1 MATTRS
7 RPRGRESARPSTGGV
22 VAEHATK
29 IYSVAVSAVVVIIA
43 FLALTG
49 TGHVIDAATQDFMLY
64 YAGVFTLIALCASVA
79 LGLVATDRMIL
90 NPGHRIWV
98 QSAHRA
104 ASFGALTFLIIHI
117 VTEIL
122 AQRVHVLDAF
132 VPFLSPFRTFY
143 IGLGTIASDLI
154 LLLVITGILRKRFT
168 ANGNAWRWR
177 AIHYAS
183 YVAFVF
189 GVWHGLLGGRPGKP
203 YVDWSYGFV
212 VAFVALGLAVRI
224 LANSLRPKENLS
236 GPPVPES
243 AGSGSA
249 PMRAAS
255 MFAQLSLARAAA
267 SQTALNA
274 RSGPQPMLTAPVG
287 DWNERP
293 ATRPRTAVAALP
305 AAGPG
310 SDGRPPLYE
319 PGYEGPPR
327 YLGAPRSGNTGPQ
340 PRLATGPQPRLAT
353 GPQPRAA
360 TGPMPRAT
368 GSYPTGSYPAG
379 SLPGTGPLPRT
390 TGSYPTGRTR
400 QGRCRGPRRGRCRA
414 RTRAPC
420 HRPGMPRG
428 VAAPGAPRARG
439 RGQPPG
445 RCHGPQVRRPDRAP
459 VPCRAP
465 PPGRCRAPRRAR
477 CRGRRAGRIHG
488 RRPGRCR
495 GQEPDPCPGRPPG
508 RCRAPRRVRCRGPR
522 PDQGPGRARA
532 RRRASGRPQCPG
544 HRGRPG
550 RRGRTAG
557 TGTVASRTA
566 TAGLGGRRRA
576 TRRTGQSVTA
586 ATSSGTTTCRRGTAA
601 RPSPIPASGTASPGL
616 ACPATAAPAIRTVVV
631 TTSDEPEFPDRTR
644 RAADHA
650 DRGCPDDGRPGPDD
664 AA

>member
-49 TGHVIDAATQDFMLY
+49 TGHVIDAATQSFMLY

-104 ASFGALTFLIIHI
+104 ASFGALTFLVIHI

-168 ANGNAWRWR
+168 ANGSAWRWR

-183 YVAFVF
+183 YLAFVF

-224 LANSLRPKENLS
+224 LANSMRPKENLS
-236 GPPVPES
+236 GPPVPDS

-293 ATRPRTAVAALP
+293 ATGPRAAVAALP

-327 YLGAPRSGNTGPQ
+327 YMGAPRSGTTGPQ

-368 GSYPTGSYPAG
+368 GSYPAASHAAASYSAGSYPAG
-379 SLPGTGPLPRT
+379 RT
-390 TGSYPTGRTR
+390 RQGRTR
-400 QGRCRGPRRGRCRA
+400 QGRCRGPRQGRCHGRPRGRCHA
-414 RTRAPC
+414 RTPAPC
-420 HRPGMPRG
+420 RKPGMPRG

-445 RCHGPQVRRPDRAP
+445 RCHGPRVRRPDRA
-459 VPCRAP
+459 
-465 PPGRCRAPRRAR
+465 PGRCRAPRRAR
-477 CRGRRAGRIHG
+477 CRGRRAGRTHG
-488 RRPGRCR
+488 RRPVRCR
-495 GQEPDPCPGRPPG
+495 GREPGPCPGRRPV
-508 RCRAPRRVRCRGPR
+508 RCRAPRQAPCPGPR
-522 PDQGPGRARA
+522 PDQGPGHARA
-532 RRRASGRPQCPG
+532 GRRASGRPQRP
-544 HRGRPG
+544 RRPGRPG
-550 RRGRTAG
+550 RPACAPGERPEPGRSPA
-557 TGTVASRTA
+557 
-566 TAGLGGRRRA
+566 RRRPPA
-576 TRRTGQSVTA
+576 SVAGA
-586 ATSSGTTTCRRGTAA
+586 ARRG
-601 RPSPIPASGTASPGL
+601 GL
-616 ACPATAAPAIRTVVV
+616 
-631 TTSDEPEFPDRTR
+631 DRT
-644 RAADHA
+644 
-650 DRGCPDDGRPGPDD
+650 
-664 AA
+664 

>member
-1 MATTRS
+1 
-7 RPRGRESARPSTGGV
+7 V

-29 IYSVAVSAVVVIIA
+29 IYSVAVGAVVVIIA

-64 YAGVFTLIALCASVA
+64 YAGVFTLIALCGSVA

-104 ASFGALTFLIIHI
+104 ASFGALVFLIIHI

-183 YVAFVF
+183 YLAFVF

-212 VAFVALGLAVRI
+212 VACVALGVAVRI
-224 LANSLRPKENLS
+224 LANSMRPKENLS
-236 GPPVPES
+236 GPPVPDS

-267 SQTALNA
+267 SQTAFNA

-293 ATRPRTAVAALP
+293 AAGPRTAVAALP

-327 YLGAPRSGNTGPQ
+327 YLGAPRSGTTGPQ

-360 TGPMPRAT
+360 TGPMPRAM
-368 GSYPTGSYPAG
+368 GSYPAG
-379 SLPGTGPLPRT
+379 SYPARSYPAGALPRATTGPMPRAATGPMPRAATGPMPRANTGPMPQAGNAARGGGARGATGPRPRPATGPMPRAAGPATGPGTGPMPRAA
-390 TGSYPTGRTR
+390 TGPMPRAASGPHPRPATGPMPRPGTGPMPR
-400 QGRCRGPRRGRCRA
+400 AATGPMPRAATGPMPRAATGPRPRPGA
-414 RTRAPC
+414 GAPSGDWETPVPQSPRAP
-420 HRPGMPRG
+420 RAPR
-428 VAAPGAPRARG
+428 ASGAPRAPRANG
-439 RGQPPG
+439 RHRDGGQLYG
-445 RCHGPQVRRPDRAP
+445 DRRPQWQ
-459 VPCRAP
+459 
-465 PPGRCRAPRRAR
+465 APRDAADWTERDGGNVEWNYDLPPWDGGA
-477 CRGRRAGRIHG
+477 
-488 RRPGRCR
+488 P
-495 GQEPDPCPGRPPG
+495 EPDPGFRYREP
-508 RCRAPRRVRCRGPR
+508 
-522 PDQGPGRARA
+522 GPGM
-532 RRRASGRPQCPG
+532 PG
-544 HRGRPG
+544 YRGSRNPY
-550 RRGRTAG
+550 RGGDNLR
-557 TGTVASRTA
+557 
-566 TAGLGGRRRA
+566 
-576 TRRTGQSVTA
+576 
-586 ATSSGTTTCRRGTAA
+586 
-601 RPSPIPASGTASPGL
+601 
-616 ACPATAAPAIRTVVV
+616 
-631 TTSDEPEFPDRTR
+631 
-644 RAADHA
+644 
-650 DRGCPDDGRPGPDD
+650 
-664 AA
+664 

>member
-1 MATTRS
+1 MA
-7 RPRGRESARPSTGGV
+7 
-22 VAEHATK
+22 AEHATK
-29 IYSVAVSAVVVIIA
+29 IYSVAISAVVVIIA

-90 NPGHRIWV
+90 NPGHRIWA

-212 VAFVALGLAVRI
+212 VALVALGLAVRI

-293 ATRPRTAVAALP
+293 ATGPRAAVAALP

-360 TGPMPRAT
+360 TGPMPPAT
-368 GSYPTGSYPAG
+368 GSYPTGAYRAG
-379 SLPGTGPLPRT
+379 ALPRATTGPMPRA
-390 TGSYPTGRTR
+390 TGSYP
-400 QGRCRGPRRGRCRA
+400 A
-414 RTRAPC
+414 
-420 HRPGMPRG
+420 
-428 VAAPGAPRARG
+428 
-439 RGQPPG
+439 
-445 RCHGPQVRRPDRAP
+445 
-459 VPCRAP
+459 
-465 PPGRCRAPRRAR
+465 
-477 CRGRRAGRIHG
+477 
-488 RRPGRCR
+488 
-495 GQEPDPCPGRPPG
+495 
-508 RCRAPRRVRCRGPR
+508 
-522 PDQGPGRARA
+522 
-532 RRRASGRPQCPG
+532 
-544 HRGRPG
+544 
-550 RRGRTAG
+550 
-557 TGTVASRTA
+557 
-566 TAGLGGRRRA
+566 
-576 TRRTGQSVTA
+576 
-586 ATSSGTTTCRRGTAA
+586 
-601 RPSPIPASGTASPGL
+601 
-616 ACPATAAPAIRTVVV
+616 
-631 TTSDEPEFPDRTR
+631 
-644 RAADHA
+644 
-650 DRGCPDDGRPGPDD
+650 
-664 AA
+664 

>member
-64 YAGVFTLIALCASVA
+64 YAGVFTLIALSASVA

-90 NPGHRIWV
+90 NPAHRIWA

-224 LANSLRPKENLS
+224 LATSLRPKENLS

-310 SDGRPPLYE
+310 SDGLPLLYE

-327 YLGAPRSGNTGPQ
+327 YLGAPRSGDTGPL

-353 GPQPRAA
+353 GQQPRAA

-379 SLPGTGPLPRT
+379 TYPAGALPRATTGPMPRANTGPMPQAGNAARGGGARGATGPRPRPATGPMPRAAGPATGPGTGSMPRAA
-390 TGSYPTGRTR
+390 TGPMPRAATGPM
-400 QGRCRGPRRGRCRA
+400 PRRA
-414 RTRAPC
+414 
-420 HRPGMPRG
+420 
-428 VAAPGAPRARG
+428 
-439 RGQPPG
+439 
-445 RCHGPQVRRPDRAP
+445 
-459 VPCRAP
+459 
-465 PPGRCRAPRRAR
+465 RRAR

-495 GQEPDPCPGRPPG
+495 GQEPAPCPGRPPG
-508 RCRAPRRVRCRGPR
+508 RCRAPRRVPCRGPR

-544 HRGRPG
+544 RRGRPV
-550 RRGRTAG
+550 RHGRTAG

-566 TAGLGGRRRA
+566 TVGLGGRRRA
-576 TRRTGQSVTA
+576 TRRTGQSVT

-631 TTSDEPEFPDRTR
+631 TTSDEPEFRDRTR

-650 DRGCPDDGRPGPDD
+650 DRGCPDDGRAGPDD

>member
-64 YAGVFTLIALCASVA
+64 YAGVFTLIALSASVA

-90 NPGHRIWV
+90 NPGHRIWA

-293 ATRPRTAVAALP
+293 ATRPRTAMAALP

-353 GPQPRAA
+353 GQQPRAA

-368 GSYPTGSYPAG
+368 GSYPTGSYP
-379 SLPGTGPLPRT
+379 
-390 TGSYPTGRTR
+390 TGSYPTGTYPAGALPRATTGPMPR
-400 QGRCRGPRRGRCRA
+400 ANTGPMPQAGNAARGGGARGATGPRPRPATGPMPRAAGPATGPGTGPMPRAATGPMPARRDGPDAAGGERAAFTAGDRADAAARNRPHAPGGHRAAAARRDGSHAAGRDRTKAPAGRGRAVGRVGDPS
-414 RTRAPC
+414 AP
-420 HRPGMPRG
+420 G
-428 VAAPGAPRARG
+428 AAGAPRAPD
-439 RGQPPG
+439 GQPVPG
-445 RCHGPQVRRPDRAP
+445 RWPA
-459 VPCRAP
+459 
-465 PPGRCRAPRRAR
+465 
-477 CRGRRAGRIHG
+477 G
-488 RRPGRCR
+488 RRPPASAAG
-495 GQEPDPCPGRPPG
+495 
-508 RCRAPRRVRCRGPR
+508 A
-522 PDQGPGRARA
+522 A
-532 RRRASGRPQCPG
+532 RRGGLDRA
-544 HRGRPG
+544 
-550 RRGRTAG
+550 
-557 TGTVASRTA
+557 
-566 TAGLGGRRRA
+566 
-576 TRRTGQSVTA
+576 
-586 ATSSGTTTCRRGTAA
+586 
-601 RPSPIPASGTASPGL
+601 
-616 ACPATAAPAIRTVVV
+616 
-631 TTSDEPEFPDRTR
+631 
-644 RAADHA
+644 
-650 DRGCPDDGRPGPDD
+650 
-664 AA
+664 

>member
-7 RPRGRESARPSTGGV
+7 RPRGRESARSSTGGV
-22 VAEHATK
+22 AAEHATK

-64 YAGVFTLIALCASVA
+64 YAGVFTLIALSASVA

-90 NPGHRIWV
+90 NPAHRIWA

-212 VAFVALGLAVRI
+212 VALVALGLAVRI

-255 MFAQLSLARAAA
+255 MFAQLSLVRAAA

-287 DWNERP
+287 DWDERP
-293 ATRPRTAVAALP
+293 APGPRAAVAALP

-353 GPQPRAA
+353 GPQPRLATGPQPRAA

-379 SLPGTGPLPRT
+379 ALPRVTTGPMPRATGAYPTGTYPAGALPRATTGPMPRANTGPMPPAGNAARGGGARGATGPRPRPATGPMPRAAGPATGPMPRAAGPATGPGTGPLPRAA
-390 TGSYPTGRTR
+390 TGPMPRAATGPMPRAASGPHPRSATGPMPR
-400 QGRCRGPRRGRCRA
+400 PGTGPMPRAATGPMPRAATGPMPRAATGPR
-414 RTRAPC
+414 P
-420 HRPGMPRG
+420 RPGAGAPSSEWETPVPR
-428 VAAPGAPRARG
+428 APRA
-439 RGQPPG
+439 
-445 RCHGPQVRRPDRAP
+445 PQAS
-459 VPCRAP
+459 
-465 PPGRCRAPRRAR
+465 RAPRAN
-477 CRGRRAGRIHG
+477 GRHRDGG
-488 RRPGRCR
+488 QQDGDRRPRR
-495 GQEPDPCPGRPPG
+495 Q
-508 RCRAPRRVRCRGPR
+508 APR
-522 PDQGPGRARA
+522 D
-532 RRRASGRPQCPG
+532 
-544 HRGRPG
+544 
-550 RRGRTAG
+550 
-557 TGTVASRTA
+557 
-566 TAGLGGRRRA
+566 
-576 TRRTGQSVTA
+576 
-586 ATSSGTTTCRRGTAA
+586 
-601 RPSPIPASGTASPGL
+601 
-616 ACPATAAPAIRTVVV
+616 
-631 TTSDEPEFPDRTR
+631 
-644 RAADHA
+644 ADWTER
-650 DRGCPDDGRPGPDD
+650 D
-664 AA
+664 

>member
-49 TGHVIDAATQDFMLY
+49 TGHVIDAATQHFMLY
-64 YAGVFTLIALCASVA
+64 YAGVFTLIALSASVA

-90 NPGHRIWV
+90 NPAHRIWA

-293 ATRPRTAVAALP
+293 ASGPRTAVAALP

-327 YLGAPRSGNTGPQ
+327 YLGAPRRGNTGPQ

-379 SLPGTGPLPRT
+379 ALPRATTGPMPRA
-390 TGSYPTGRTR
+390 TGSYPTGTYPAGALPRATTGPMPR
-400 QGRCRGPRRGRCRA
+400 ANTGPMPQAGNAARGGGARGATGPRPRPATGPMPRAAGPTTGPGTGPMPRAATGPMPRRDGPDAAGGERAAPTAGDRADAAARNRTHAPGGDRADAARRDGPDTAGRDRTKAPAGRGRAVGRVGDPS
-414 RTRAPC
+414 AP
-420 HRPGMPRG
+420 GTSG
-428 VAAPGAPRARG
+428 VWSASGAPGAPGERPATGRWPSGPGPRASAAGAARRG
-439 RGQPPG
+439 GL
-445 RCHGPQVRRPDRAP
+445 DRA
-459 VPCRAP
+459 
-465 PPGRCRAPRRAR
+465 
-477 CRGRRAGRIHG
+477 
-488 RRPGRCR
+488 
-495 GQEPDPCPGRPPG
+495 
-508 RCRAPRRVRCRGPR
+508 
-522 PDQGPGRARA
+522 
-532 RRRASGRPQCPG
+532 
-544 HRGRPG
+544 
-550 RRGRTAG
+550 
-557 TGTVASRTA
+557 
-566 TAGLGGRRRA
+566 
-576 TRRTGQSVTA
+576 
-586 ATSSGTTTCRRGTAA
+586 
-601 RPSPIPASGTASPGL
+601 
-616 ACPATAAPAIRTVVV
+616 
-631 TTSDEPEFPDRTR
+631 
-644 RAADHA
+644 
-650 DRGCPDDGRPGPDD
+650 
-664 AA
+664 

>member
-29 IYSVAVSAVVVIIA
+29 IYSVAVSAVVVILA

-64 YAGVFTLIALCASVA
+64 YAGVFTLIALSASVA

-90 NPGHRIWV
+90 NPGHRIWA

-274 RSGPQPMLTAPVG
+274 RSGPQPILTAPVG

-293 ATRPRTAVAALP
+293 ATRPRTAMAALP

-353 GPQPRAA
+353 GQQPRAA

-368 GSYPTGSYPAG
+368 GSYPTGSYPT
-379 SLPGTGPLPRT
+379 GTYP
-390 TGSYPTGRTR
+390 TGSYPTGTYPAGALPRATT
-400 QGRCRGPRRGRCRA
+400 GP
-414 RTRAPC
+414 
-420 HRPGMPRG
+420 MPR
-428 VAAPGAPRARG
+428 AN
-439 RGQPPG
+439 
-445 RCHGPQVRRPDRAP
+445 
-459 VPCRAP
+459 
-465 PPGRCRAPRRAR
+465 
-477 CRGRRAGRIHG
+477 
-488 RRPGRCR
+488 
-495 GQEPDPCPGRPPG
+495 
-508 RCRAPRRVRCRGPR
+508 
-522 PDQGPGRARA
+522 
-532 RRRASGRPQCPG
+532 
-544 HRGRPG
+544 
-550 RRGRTAG
+550 T
-557 TGTVASRTA
+557 
-566 TAGLGGRRRA
+566 
-576 TRRTGQSVTA
+576 
-586 ATSSGTTTCRRGTAA
+586 
-601 RPSPIPASGTASPGL
+601 
-616 ACPATAAPAIRTVVV
+616 
-631 TTSDEPEFPDRTR
+631 
-644 RAADHA
+644 
-650 DRGCPDDGRPGPDD
+650 
-664 AA
+664 

>member
-7 RPRGRESARPSTGGV
+7 RPRGRESARPSTGGA

-29 IYSVAVSAVVVIIA
+29 IYSVAVGAVVVIIA
-43 FLALTG
+43 FLALTA

-104 ASFGALTFLIIHI
+104 ASFGALVFLVIHI

-122 AQRVHVLDAF
+122 AQRVHALDAF

-183 YVAFVF
+183 YVAFIF

-224 LANSLRPKENLS
+224 LANSMRPKESLS
-236 GPPVPES
+236 GPPVPDS

-293 ATRPRTAVAALP
+293 ATGPRTAVAALP

-327 YLGAPRSGNTGPQ
+327 YLGAPRSGTTGPQ

-368 GSYPTGSYPAG
+368 GSYSAASYSAGSYPAG
-379 SLPGTGPLPRT
+379 ALPRATTGPMPRAATGPMPRVNTGPMPQAGNAARAGGARGATGPRPRPATGPMPRAAGPANGPGTGPMPRAATGPMPRAASGPHPRPATGPMPRPGTGPLPRAA
-390 TGSYPTGRTR
+390 TGPMPRAATGPMPRAAT
-400 QGRCRGPRRGRCRA
+400 GPRPRPRA
-414 RTRAPC
+414 GAPSGEWETPPPSASRAP
-420 HRPGMPRG
+420 RAPAAPRAPQANGRYRNGGQQDGDRRPQRPAPRDAADWTERDGGNVEWNYDLPPWDGGAPEPDPGFRYREPGPGMPGYRG
-428 VAAPGAPRARG
+428 SRNPYRG
-439 RGQPPG
+439 GDNLR
-445 RCHGPQVRRPDRAP
+445 
-459 VPCRAP
+459 
-465 PPGRCRAPRRAR
+465 
-477 CRGRRAGRIHG
+477 
-488 RRPGRCR
+488 
-495 GQEPDPCPGRPPG
+495 
-508 RCRAPRRVRCRGPR
+508 
-522 PDQGPGRARA
+522 
-532 RRRASGRPQCPG
+532 
-544 HRGRPG
+544 
-550 RRGRTAG
+550 
-557 TGTVASRTA
+557 
-566 TAGLGGRRRA
+566 
-576 TRRTGQSVTA
+576 
-586 ATSSGTTTCRRGTAA
+586 
-601 RPSPIPASGTASPGL
+601 
-616 ACPATAAPAIRTVVV
+616 
-631 TTSDEPEFPDRTR
+631 
-644 RAADHA
+644 
-650 DRGCPDDGRPGPDD
+650 
-664 AA
+664 

>member
-49 TGHVIDAATQDFMLY
+49 TGHVIDAATQHFMLY

-104 ASFGALTFLIIHI
+104 ASFGALAFLIIHI

-368 GSYPTGSYPAG
+368 GSYPTGSYPQG
-379 SLPGTGPLPRT
+379 RT
-390 TGSYPTGRTR
+390 RQGRTR

-414 RTRAPC
+414 RTRVPC

-428 VAAPGAPRARG
+428 VVAPGAPRARG

-445 RCHGPQVRRPDRAP
+445 RCHGPRVRRPDRAP

-465 PPGRCRAPRRAR
+465 PPVPCRAPPPVRCRAPRRAR

-495 GQEPDPCPGRPPG
+495 GQEPAPCPGRRPG
-508 RCRAPRRVRCRGPR
+508 RCRAPRRVRCPRAATGPR
-522 PDQGPGRARA
+522 PRPGAGAPSGEWETPAPRGAAGAPRAPGERPAPGRWPA
-532 RRRASGRPQCPG
+532 
-544 HRGRPG
+544 G
-550 RRGRTAG
+550 RRPP
-557 TGTVASRTA
+557 ASV
-566 TAGLGGRRRA
+566 GRRRA

-616 ACPATAAPAIRTVVV
+616 ACPVTVAPAIRTVVV
-631 TTSDEPEFPDRTR
+631 TTSDEPEFRDRTR
-644 RAADHA
+644 RADDHA
-650 DRGCPDDGRPGPDD
+650 DRGCPDDGRPGPHD

>member
-49 TGHVIDAATQDFMLY
+49 TGHVIDAATQSFMLY

-104 ASFGALTFLIIHI
+104 ASFGALTFLVIHI

-168 ANGNAWRWR
+168 ANGSAWRWR

-183 YVAFVF
+183 YLAFVF

-224 LANSLRPKENLS
+224 LANSMRPKENLS
-236 GPPVPES
+236 GPPVPDS

-293 ATRPRTAVAALP
+293 ATGPRAAVAALP

-327 YLGAPRSGNTGPQ
+327 YMGAPRSGTTGPQ

-368 GSYPTGSYPAG
+368 GSYPAASHAAGSYPAG
-379 SLPGTGPLPRT
+379 SYPA
-390 TGSYPTGRTR
+390 GSYPAGALPRATTGPMPRAATGPMPRANTGAHAAGRECRAGWRR
-400 QGRCRGPRRGRCRA
+400 QGRHGPAAEASDRADATGRGSGDRTGHRADAARRDGPDAAGGERSAPTAGDRSDAAAGNRANAPGGDRSDAARRDGPHAPGRDRTKAPATRGRAVGRVGDPS
-414 RTRAPC
+414 APGT
-420 HRPGMPRG
+420 PG
-428 VAAPGAPRARG
+428 VCGAPRAPGER
-439 RGQPPG
+439 PAPG
-445 RCHGPQVRRPDRAP
+445 RSP
-459 VPCRAP
+459 
-465 PPGRCRAPRRAR
+465 
-477 CRGRRAGRIHG
+477 
-488 RRPGRCR
+488 
-495 GQEPDPCPGRPPG
+495 
-508 RCRAPRRVRCRGPR
+508 
-522 PDQGPGRARA
+522 A
-532 RRRASGRPQCPG
+532 RRRPPASVAGAA
-544 HRGRPG
+544 
-550 RRGRTAG
+550 RRG
-557 TGTVASRTA
+557 
-566 TAGLGGRRRA
+566 GL
-576 TRRTGQSVTA
+576 
-586 ATSSGTTTCRRGTAA
+586 
-601 RPSPIPASGTASPGL
+601 
-616 ACPATAAPAIRTVVV
+616 
-631 TTSDEPEFPDRTR
+631 DRT
-644 RAADHA
+644 
-650 DRGCPDDGRPGPDD
+650 
-664 AA
+664 

>member
-49 TGHVIDAATQDFMLY
+49 TGHVIDAATQHFMLY

-104 ASFGALTFLIIHI
+104 ASFGALAFLIIHI

-293 ATRPRTAVAALP
+293 ATGPRAAVAALP

-327 YLGAPRSGNTGPQ
+327 YLGAPRSGTTGPQ

-368 GSYPTGSYPAG
+368 GSYPAGVASY
-379 SLPGTGPLPRT
+379 RQ
-390 TGSYPTGRTR
+390 GRTR
-400 QGRCRGPRRGRCRA
+400 QGRCRGPRQGRCRGRPRGRCRA

-445 RCHGPQVRRPDRAP
+445 RCHGPRVRRPDRAP

-477 CRGRRAGRIHG
+477 CRGRRAGRTHG

-495 GQEPDPCPGRPPG
+495 GREPDPCPGRRPG
-508 RCRAPRRVRCRGPR
+508 RCRAPRPVRCPGPR
-522 PDQGPGRARA
+522 PDQGPGRVR
-532 RRRASGRPQCPG
+532 
-544 HRGRPG
+544 
-550 RRGRTAG
+550 
-557 TGTVASRTA
+557 
-566 TAGLGGRRRA
+566 
-576 TRRTGQSVTA
+576 
-586 ATSSGTTTCRRGTAA
+586 
-601 RPSPIPASGTASPGL
+601 
-616 ACPATAAPAIRTVVV
+616 AAPSGEWETPAPRAHPRAPRANGRHR
-631 TTSDEPEFPDRTR
+631 DGGQQDGDRR
-644 RAADHA
+644 PRLQAPRDAADWTERDGGNVEWNYDLPPWDGGA
-650 DRGCPDDGRPGPDD
+650 PEPDPGFRYREPGPGMPGYRGSRNPYRGGDNLR
-664 AA
+664 

>member
-29 IYSVAVSAVVVIIA
+29 IYSVAVGAVVVIIA
-43 FLALTG
+43 FLALTA

-104 ASFGALTFLIIHI
+104 ASFGALVFLVIHI

-122 AQRVHVLDAF
+122 AQRVHALDAF

-183 YVAFVF
+183 YVAFIF

-224 LANSLRPKENLS
+224 LANSMRPKESLS
-236 GPPVPES
+236 GPPVPDS

-293 ATRPRTAVAALP
+293 AAGSRTAVAALP

-327 YLGAPRSGNTGPQ
+327 YLGAPRSGTTGPQ

-368 GSYPTGSYPAG
+368 GSYPAGSHPSASYSARSYPAG
-379 SLPGTGPLPRT
+379 ALPRATTGPMPRAATGPMPRVNTGPMPQAGNAARAGGARGATGPRPRPATGPMPRAAGPANGPGTGPMPRAATGPMPRAASGPHPRPATGPMPRPGTGPLPRAA
-390 TGSYPTGRTR
+390 TGPMPRAATSPMPRAAT
-400 QGRCRGPRRGRCRA
+400 GPRPRPRA
-414 RTRAPC
+414 GAPSGEWETPPPSASRAP
-420 HRPGMPRG
+420 RAPRAPAAPRAPQANGRYRNGGQQDGDRRPRRPAPRDAADWTERDGGNVEWNYDLPPWDGGAPEPDPGFRYREPGPGMPGYRG
-428 VAAPGAPRARG
+428 SRNPYRG
-439 RGQPPG
+439 GDNLR
-445 RCHGPQVRRPDRAP
+445 
-459 VPCRAP
+459 
-465 PPGRCRAPRRAR
+465 
-477 CRGRRAGRIHG
+477 
-488 RRPGRCR
+488 
-495 GQEPDPCPGRPPG
+495 
-508 RCRAPRRVRCRGPR
+508 
-522 PDQGPGRARA
+522 
-532 RRRASGRPQCPG
+532 
-544 HRGRPG
+544 
-550 RRGRTAG
+550 
-557 TGTVASRTA
+557 
-566 TAGLGGRRRA
+566 
-576 TRRTGQSVTA
+576 
-586 ATSSGTTTCRRGTAA
+586 
-601 RPSPIPASGTASPGL
+601 
-616 ACPATAAPAIRTVVV
+616 
-631 TTSDEPEFPDRTR
+631 
-644 RAADHA
+644 
-650 DRGCPDDGRPGPDD
+650 
-664 AA
+664 

>member
-1 MATTRS
+1 VATTRS

-104 ASFGALTFLIIHI
+104 ASFGALTFLVIHI

-183 YVAFVF
+183 YLAFVF

-212 VAFVALGLAVRI
+212 VALVALGVAVRI
-224 LANSLRPKENLS
+224 LANSMRPKENLS
-236 GPPVPES
+236 GPPVPDS

-274 RSGPQPMLTAPVG
+274 RSAPQPMLTAPVG
-287 DWNERP
+287 DWNGRP
-293 ATRPRTAVAALP
+293 ATGPRAAVAALP

-327 YLGAPRSGNTGPQ
+327 YLGAPRSGTTGPQ
-340 PRLATGPQPRLAT
+340 PRLATGAQPRLATGAQPRPAT

-368 GSYPTGSYPAG
+368 GSYPAGSHPARSYPAG
-379 SLPGTGPLPRT
+379 AYPAGALPRAATGPMPRAATGPMPRANTGPMPQAGNAARSGGARGATGPRPRPATGPMPRATGPATGPGTGP
-390 TGSYPTGRTR
+390 
-400 QGRCRGPRRGRCRA
+400 
-414 RTRAPC
+414 
-420 HRPGMPRG
+420 MPR
-428 VAAPGAPRARG
+428 AATGPIPRAASGPRAR
-439 RGQPPG
+439 PAT
-445 RCHGPQVRRPDRAP
+445 GPMP
-459 VPCRAP
+459 
-465 PPGRCRAPRRAR
+465 
-477 CRGRRAGRIHG
+477 
-488 RRPGRCR
+488 RPGT
-495 GQEPDPCPGRPPG
+495 GPMP
-508 RCRAPRRVRCRGPR
+508 RAATGPMPRTATGPMPRAAAGPR
-522 PDQGPGRARA
+522 PRPRTGAPSGEWETPAPPAPQAPRVPRVP
-532 RRRASGRPQCPG
+532 RASGRYRDGGQQDA
-544 HRGRPG
+544 G
-550 RRGRTAG
+550 RRPQWQPPRDEADWTE
-557 TGTVASRTA
+557 RD
-566 TAGLGGRRRA
+566 GGNVEWNYDLPPWDGGA
-576 TRRTGQSVTA
+576 
-586 ATSSGTTTCRRGTAA
+586 
-601 RPSPIPASGTASPGL
+601 PEPDPGF
-616 ACPATAAPAIRTVVV
+616 RYR
-631 TTSDEPEFPDRTR
+631 E
-644 RAADHA
+644 
-650 DRGCPDDGRPGPDD
+650 PGPGMPGYRGSHNPYRGGDNLR
-664 AA
+664 

>member
-64 YAGVFTLIALCASVA
+64 YAGVFTLIALSASVA

-90 NPGHRIWV
+90 NPGHRIWA

-267 SQTALNA
+267 SQTALNT

-353 GPQPRAA
+353 GQQPRAA

-368 GSYPTGSYPAG
+368 GSYPTGFVSGRDVPGRDVPGRGAAAG
-379 SLPGTGPLPRT
+379 RDGADAAREH
-390 TGSYPTGRTR
+390 GSHATGRKCRAGWWR
-400 QGRCRGPRRGRCRA
+400 QGRHGPAAEASHRADATGRRSGDRTGHRSHAARRHRSHAARRDGPDAAGGERAAFTAGDRADAAARNRPHAPGGHRAAAARRDGSHAASRDRTKAPAGRGRAVGRVGDPS
-414 RTRAPC
+414 AP
-420 HRPGMPRG
+420 G
-428 VAAPGAPRARG
+428 AAGAPRAPVG
-439 RGQPPG
+439 RPVPGRWPAGRQPP
-445 RCHGPQVRRPDRAP
+445 AS
-459 VPCRAP
+459 A
-465 PPGRCRAPRRAR
+465 
-477 CRGRRAGRIHG
+477 AG
-488 RRPGRCR
+488 
-495 GQEPDPCPGRPPG
+495 
-508 RCRAPRRVRCRGPR
+508 
-522 PDQGPGRARA
+522 
-532 RRRASGRPQCPG
+532 
-544 HRGRPG
+544 
-550 RRGRTAG
+550 
-557 TGTVASRTA
+557 
-566 TAGLGGRRRA
+566 
-576 TRRTGQSVTA
+576 A
-586 ATSSGTTTCRRGTAA
+586 A
-601 RPSPIPASGTASPGL
+601 
-616 ACPATAAPAIRTVVV
+616 
-631 TTSDEPEFPDRTR
+631 
-644 RAADHA
+644 
-650 DRGCPDDGRPGPDD
+650 
-664 AA
+664 

>member
-64 YAGVFTLIALCASVA
+64 YAGVFTLIALSASVA

-90 NPGHRIWV
+90 NPGHRIWA

-293 ATRPRTAVAALP
+293 ATRPRTAMAALP

-327 YLGAPRSGNTGPQ
+327 YLGAPRSGNTGPL

-353 GPQPRAA
+353 GQQPRAA

-368 GSYPTGSYPAG
+368 GSYPTGSYP
-379 SLPGTGPLPRT
+379 
-390 TGSYPTGRTR
+390 TGSYPTGTYPAGALPRATTGPMPRANTGPMPQAGKCRAGWRR
-400 QGRCRGPRRGRCRA
+400 QGRHGPAAEASHRADATGRRSGDRTGHRSHAARRHRSHAARRHRSHAARRDGPDAAGGERAAFTAGDRADAAARNRPHAPGGHRAAAARRDGSHAAGRDRTKAPAGRGRAVGRVGDPS
-414 RTRAPC
+414 AP
-420 HRPGMPRG
+420 G
-428 VAAPGAPRARG
+428 AAGAPRAPD
-439 RGQPPG
+439 GQPVPG
-445 RCHGPQVRRPDRAP
+445 RWPA
-459 VPCRAP
+459 
-465 PPGRCRAPRRAR
+465 
-477 CRGRRAGRIHG
+477 G
-488 RRPGRCR
+488 RRPPASAAG
-495 GQEPDPCPGRPPG
+495 
-508 RCRAPRRVRCRGPR
+508 A
-522 PDQGPGRARA
+522 A
-532 RRRASGRPQCPG
+532 RRGGLDRA
-544 HRGRPG
+544 
-550 RRGRTAG
+550 
-557 TGTVASRTA
+557 
-566 TAGLGGRRRA
+566 
-576 TRRTGQSVTA
+576 
-586 ATSSGTTTCRRGTAA
+586 
-601 RPSPIPASGTASPGL
+601 
-616 ACPATAAPAIRTVVV
+616 
-631 TTSDEPEFPDRTR
+631 
-644 RAADHA
+644 
-650 DRGCPDDGRPGPDD
+650 
-664 AA
+664 

>member
-1 MATTRS
+1 VATTRS

-22 VAEHATK
+22 AGDHAAK
-29 IYSVAVSAVVVIIA
+29 IYSVAVGAVVVIIA

-49 TGHVIDAATQDFMLY
+49 TGHVIDAATQHFMLY
-64 YAGVFTLIALCASVA
+64 YAGVFTLIALCASVT

-104 ASFGALTFLIIHI
+104 ASFGALVFLIIHI

-122 AQRVHVLDAF
+122 AQRVHALDAF

-183 YVAFVF
+183 YLAFIF

-224 LANSLRPKENLS
+224 LANSMRPKENLS
-236 GPPVPES
+236 GPPVPDS
-243 AGSGSA
+243 AGSGSG

-293 ATRPRTAVAALP
+293 ATGPRTAVAALP

-368 GSYPTGSYPAG
+368 GSYPAASYPAGSYPAG
-379 SLPGTGPLPRT
+379 SYPGGSYPARSYPAGALPRATTGPMPRAATGPMPRANTGPMPQAGNAARGGGARGAAGPRPRPATGPMPRPGTGPMPRAT
-390 TGSYPTGRTR
+390 TGPMPRAATGPMPRAATGPHPR
-400 QGRCRGPRRGRCRA
+400 PATGPMPQPGTGPMPRATTGPMPRAATGPMPRAATGPRPRPRA
-414 RTRAPC
+414 GGPSGEWETPAPPQAPRAPRAPRANGR
-420 HRPGMPRG
+420 HRDDGQQYGGPQPQWQAPRDAADWTERDGGNVEWNYDLPPWDGGAPEPDPGFRYREPGPGMPGYRG
-428 VAAPGAPRARG
+428 SRNPYRG
-439 RGQPPG
+439 GDNLR
-445 RCHGPQVRRPDRAP
+445 
-459 VPCRAP
+459 
-465 PPGRCRAPRRAR
+465 
-477 CRGRRAGRIHG
+477 
-488 RRPGRCR
+488 
-495 GQEPDPCPGRPPG
+495 
-508 RCRAPRRVRCRGPR
+508 
-522 PDQGPGRARA
+522 
-532 RRRASGRPQCPG
+532 
-544 HRGRPG
+544 
-550 RRGRTAG
+550 
-557 TGTVASRTA
+557 
-566 TAGLGGRRRA
+566 
-576 TRRTGQSVTA
+576 
-586 ATSSGTTTCRRGTAA
+586 
-601 RPSPIPASGTASPGL
+601 
-616 ACPATAAPAIRTVVV
+616 
-631 TTSDEPEFPDRTR
+631 
-644 RAADHA
+644 
-650 DRGCPDDGRPGPDD
+650 
-664 AA
+664 